1 MTLKIVEASIV
12 HAGIISV
19 LHGACFEEIWNEKSI
34 NEMLN
39 MPGMIGFL
47 IETEEKIPQGFIMMR
62 VAADEAEIISI
73 GVIPAAR
80 KKGLASIL
88 LLKSIK
94 RAAISNVAKIFFE
107 VAEDNKAAIAFYKT
121 FGSQIIGKRPGYYK
135 RSSKK
140 IDAIIY
146 SLNIWDK

>member
-34 NEMLN
+34 SEMLN

-121 FGSQIIGKRPGYYK
+121 FGSQIIGKRLGYYK

-146 SLNIWDK
+146 SLNI